1 MTPMQTKITADFFR
15 SLLPEEVKKTKKQ
28 IINHIEMSCQKYS
41 KNTSLRLVIS
51 IAEKYFKM
59 KIIKNNACSTEH
71 KIVDLIGRGLL
82 TKYNFS
88 LVVITALWWMSACLF
103 QYYNTNFDML
113 STAGNYIM
121 YLSLISISV
130 GLTSNGNHYKHLAKL
145 GVLSAI
151 LVVFTLSATKSVLTA
166 LLGEMWLVPI
176 SMFCF
181 LLLLKNIWLVASFKD
196 DSQHRIKNK
205 ENEQ

>member
-1 MTPMQTKITADFFR
+1 
-15 SLLPEEVKKTKKQ
+15 
-28 IINHIEMSCQKYS
+28 
-41 KNTSLRLVIS
+41 
-51 IAEKYFKM
+51 M
-59 KIIKNNACSTEH
+59 KIIKNNACSAEH
-71 KIVDLIGRGLL
+71 KIVDLIGRVLV

-88 LVVITALWWMSACLF
+88 LVIITVLWWMFACLF

-151 LVVFTLSATKSVLTA
+151 LVVFTLSASKSVSTA
-166 LLGEMWLVPI
+166 LLSEMWLVPI

-181 LLLLKNIWLVASFKD
+181 LLLLKNIWLAASFKD